1 LAQYALRRVLLI
13 VPVLAGISFLVF
25 VLVYLIPGDAAQMLL
40 GTDATP
46 AELIRI
52 RHLLGLDR
60 PVLDQ
65 YLSYMGN
72 LARFDLGRS
81 LNQDVPVG
89 QLVLGALPATIE
101 LAVAAMLIAL
111 ALGLPLGVLAA
122 TRKGSL
128 LDMGS
133 VVFAQLGVSMP
144 AFWLASLLI
153 IVFALNLH
161 WFATVGRGPSVPDAI
176 ARLVTT
182 GDLEPLGDT
191 LRHLLLPAT
200 TLGLSAA
207 ALSMRMVR
215 STMLEVLQQDYV
227 RTARSKGLAPRVV
240 TLRHALRNALLP
252 VITIVGLQFGTLLG
266 GAIVTESI
274 FAWPG
279 VGRLAIT
286 AIGQR
291 DIPVIQG
298 TVLTLAVTFSII
310 NLLVDLSYAWINP
323 KIHYSG

>member
-1 LAQYALRRVLLI
+1 MTQYALRRVLLI
-13 VPVLAGISFLVF
+13 LPVMAGISLLVF
-25 VLVYLIPGDAAQMLL
+25 VLVYLIPGDAALLLL
-40 GTDATP
+40 GADATP
-46 AELIRI
+46 DELIRI

-60 PVLDQ
+60 PVFDQ
-65 YLSYMGN
+65 YLTYMGN
-72 LARFDLGRS
+72 LLRLDLGRS
-81 LNQDVPVG
+81 LNQDVPVA

-101 LAVAAMLIAL
+101 LAVSAMVVAL
-111 ALGLPLGVLAA
+111 VLGLPLGILAA
-122 TRKGSL
+122 TKKGSL

-153 IVFALNLH
+153 IAFALELH
-161 WFATVGRGPSVPDAI
+161 WFATVGRGPSIPSALAALI
-176 ARLVTT
+176 S
-182 GDLEPLGDT
+182 GDGEPLGDT
-191 LRHLLLPAT
+191 LRHLVLPSF

-215 STMLEVLQQDYV
+215 STMLEVLQQDYI
-227 RTARSKGLAPRVV
+227 RTARSKGLASRVV
-240 TLRHALRNALLP
+240 TIRHALRNALLP
-252 VITIVGLQFGTLLG
+252 VITIVGLQFGALLG

-286 AIGQR
+286 AISQR

-298 TVLTLAVTFSII
+298 TVLTLAVTFSVI
-310 NLLVDLSYAWINP
+310 NLLVDLSYAWLNP
-323 KIHYSG
+323 KIRFHE

>member
-1 LAQYALRRVLLI
+1 M
-13 VPVLAGISFLVF
+13 AGISLLVF
-25 VLVYLIPGDAAQMLL
+25 VLVYLIPGDAAQILL
-40 GTDATP
+40 GADATP
-46 AELIRI
+46 EERVRL

-65 YLSYMGN
+65 YGTYMAN

-81 LNQDVPVG
+81 LNQDVPVSK
-89 QLVLGALPATIE
+89 LVLGALPATIE
-101 LAVAAMLIAL
+101 LAVVAMVIAL
-111 ALGLPLGVLAA
+111 TLGLPLGILAA
-122 TRKGSL
+122 TRKGSVFDL
-128 LDMGS
+128 GS

-153 IVFALNLH
+153 IAFALNLH
-161 WFATVGRGPSVPDAI
+161 WFATVGRGPSIPEAL
-176 ARLVTT
+176 ASLVR

-191 LRHLLLPAT
+191 LRHLVLPAT

-207 ALSMRMVR
+207 ALSMRMIR
-215 STMLEVLQQDYV
+215 STMLEVLQQDYI
-227 RTARSKGLAPRVV
+227 RTAHSKGLARRVV

-286 AIGQR
+286 AISQR

-323 KIHYSG
+323 KIHYNG